1 MNYQVIIPAAGLG
14 KRMGAEINKLLLELE
29 GQPIILHTLDLF
41 IQDSKC
47 KRIILVIN
55 PSDQKFFDRHL
66 QKDQWKKI
74 ILADG
79 GEERQYSVL
88 NGLKV
93 ADPEGVILVHDG
105 ARPFVK
111 KAVIARL
118 VQSAVQNGAAIA
130 AVPVKDTIK
139 KTEGLHVVET
149 IDRSSLWQVQ
159 TPQAFRFSL
168 LYQAHM
174 QAQND
179 QFLGTDDASLVERM
193 GHSVQIV
200 QSDYD
205 NIKLTTPEDLF
216 FAKAIIDKFRK
227 S

>member
-1 MNYQVIIPAAGLG
+1 M
-14 KRMGAEINKLLLELE
+14 
-29 GQPIILHTLDLF
+29 
-41 IQDSKC
+41 
-47 KRIILVIN
+47 
-55 PSDQKFFDRHL
+55 
-66 QKDQWKKI
+66 W
-74 ILADG
+74 
-79 GEERQYSVL
+79 
-88 NGLKV
+88 LK
-93 ADPEGVILVHDG
+93 PL
-105 ARPFVK
+105 
-111 KAVIARL
+111 IAL
-118 VQSAVQNGAAIA
+118 
-130 AVPVKDTIK
+130 
-139 KTEGLHVVET
+139 
-149 IDRSSLWQVQ
+149 DRSSLWQVQ

>member
-14 KRMGAEINKLLLELE
+14 KRMGAGINKLLLKLE
-29 GQPIILHTLDLF
+29 DRPIILHTLDTF
-41 IQDSKC
+41 IQDPDCQK
-47 KRIILVIN
+47 IIVVIN
-55 PSDQKFFDRHL
+55 ESDQHFFEDHL
-66 QKDQWKKI
+66 QKHQWEKI
-74 ILADG
+74 TLAKG

-88 NGLKV
+88 NGLEV

-105 ARPFVK
+105 ARPFVQ
-111 KAVIARL
+111 KAVIAQL
-118 VQSAVQNGAAIA
+118 VQSAVQSGAAIA

-149 IDRSSLWQVQ
+149 INRSSLWQVQ

-168 LYQAHM
+168 LYQAHK
-174 QAQND
+174 QAKKD
-179 QFLGTDDASLVERM
+179 QFLGTDDSSLVERL

-216 FAKAIIDKFRK
+216 FAKAIMEKRLKI
-227 S
+227 